1 MLQRLEELTNLY
13 GVSGNEG
20 SVRKYIKE
28 KVQSYADE
36 MWVDNLGNLFVHKK
50 GNGKKVVVCAHMDEV
65 GMIVR
70 GIRDDGL
77 IVYQCPDVD
86 PRCAVSKRVV
96 IGPNNIKGVIGA
108 KAIHLQTDE
117 EFESALPHEK
127 LYIDIG
133 AKDKADAQKHVKK
146 GDFIC
151 FETKFERF
159 GNGCIKA
166 KALDDRAGCA
176 ILIEMLRQDYD
187 CDFYAV
193 FTVQEERGLRGA
205 KVVSYALNPDIA
217 LVLEGTVANDM
228 PDSLSHQTVTNVGQG
243 AAITVMDGATITLP
257 KMVKALIETAK
268 KHNIPHQMRKGTK
281 GGTDAGA
288 LHRAGAGTVT
298 GGISVPC
305 RYIHSSISVC
315 SEQDVTNAFKLADA
329 FIKDKKY
336 EEVLS

>member
-28 KVQSYADE
+28 KAKAHADE
-36 MWVDNLGNLFVHKK
+36 MWTDNLGNLFVHKK
-50 GNGKKVVVCAHMDEV
+50 GNGKKIVACAHMDEV

-86 PRCAVSKRVV
+86 PRTVVSKRVV
-96 IGPNNIKGVIGA
+96 IGPDNVKGVIGA

-151 FETKFERF
+151 FDTKFERF
-159 GNGCIKA
+159 GSGCIKA

-176 ILIEMLRQDYD
+176 VLLEMLAQNYD

-193 FTVQEERGLRGA
+193 FTVQEERGLRGS
-205 KVVSYALNPDIA
+205 KVVSYALDADLA
-217 LVLEGTVANDM
+217 LVIEATVANDM
-228 PDSLSHQTVTNVGQG
+228 PDSLSHQTVTNVGLG
-243 AAITVMDGATITLP
+243 AAISVMDGATIVLP
-257 KMVKALIETAK
+257 KMVNALIDTAK
-268 KHNIPHQMRKGTK
+268 KHNIQYQMRKGAK
-281 GGTDAGA
+281 GGTDAGSI
-288 LHRAGAGTVT
+288 HKAGKGMIV

-305 RYIHSSISVC
+305 RYIHSPISVC
-315 SEQDVTNAFKLADA
+315 SEEDIKNVFKLADA